1 MRLDR
6 YLVASGLCTRSQ
18 AGKLIRAGKVTV
30 NGVTQRKADSAVREE
45 NDTVVFCGETVVYR
59 KYTYIKLNKPAGY
72 VSATEDGH
80 DPTVLELLPETLRR
94 IGLFPCGRLD
104 KNTLGLMLLT
114 NNGEL
119 AHRLLAPKRH
129 VDKSYVF
136 HAANPVTEEDR
147 TRLEAGVDIG
157 GYVTAPC
164 RVEMTALSEGVITIH
179 EGKYHQIKLML
190 AATGN
195 KITYLKRVT
204 FGPLVLDGTLDR
216 GMYRYLTEE
225 EVAAIESLG

>member
-30 NGVTQRKADSAVREE
+30 NGVTQRKADGAVREE
-45 NDTVVFCGETVVYR
+45 IDRVVFCGEPVVYR
-59 KYTYIKLNKPAGY
+59 KYTYLMLNKPAGY

-136 HAANPVTEEDR
+136 HTEHPVTEEDR

-164 RVEMTALSEGVITIH
+164 RVEMTAPTEGVITIH

-195 KITYLKRVT
+195 KIIYLERVT
-204 FGPLVLDGTLDR
+204 FGPLALDETLER
-216 GMYRYLTEE
+216 GMYRYLTED
-225 EVAAIESLG
+225 EVASIESLG